1 MAQERIVLAYS
12 GGLDSSAAIPWLAE
26 RYGAEV
32 VAVTL
37 DLGQGMAL
45 ADVRERALAAGAVR
59 AHVLDVREEF
69 ARDYALRALQ
79 AGAISEQRDP
89 LAIALGW
96 PLIAKHVVRIAE
108 MEGAR
113 AIAHGCR
120 GTEMDQVRLE
130 VSARALDPSIRVVAP
145 ACEWGMTRAE
155 TIEYARRHDVPVPA
169 AVESSWRIRANLWGR
184 SIEGVPLADPW
195 APPPEE
201 VFALARA
208 PDQCPDTPACV
219 ELAFERGVPVAINGV
234 AMGLTELVASLETI
248 AGAHGVGRIDAVE
261 NHLTGIKARAIHE
274 APAAV
279 VLALAHRE
287 LEALVIPRDLERLR
301 QPLGRAYADL
311 VHDGFWFT
319 PTREAIDA
327 FVAAVQPRVTGVV
340 RLALCKGDCRV
351 TGRRSPFALC
361 GRAAVE
367 GEAGGG
373 ADHAAAGGF
382 IRIWGRPAEIAAR
395 AAGGAPVP
403 AGMQEQAG

>member
-1 MAQERIVLAYS
+1 MARERIVLAYS
-12 GGLDSSAAIPWLAE
+12 GGLDTSAAIPWLAE
-26 RYGAEV
+26 RHGAEV

-79 AGAISEQRDP
+79 AGAISGQRDP

-96 PLIAKHVVRIAE
+96 PLIARHLVRIAE

-120 GTEMDQVRLE
+120 GTGIDQIRLE
-130 VSARALDPSIRVVAP
+130 VSVRALDPSIRIVAL
-145 ACEWGMTRAE
+145 ARERGMTRAE
-155 TIEYARRHDVPVPA
+155 TIEYARRHHVPVAPTA
-169 AVESSWRIRANLWGR
+169 ESPYRVRANLWGR
-184 SIEGVPLADPW
+184 SIEGATLADPW
-195 APPPEE
+195 VLPPEE
-201 VFALARA
+201 IFALTRA
-208 PDQCPDTPACV
+208 PDRCSDAPACV

-234 AMGLTELVASLETI
+234 AMGLTELIASLETI
-248 AGAHGVGRIDAVE
+248 AGGHGVGRVDAVE
-261 NHLTGIKARAIHE
+261 NRLVGVKAREIHE

-279 VLALAHRE
+279 VLHLAHRE
-287 LEALVIPRDLERLR
+287 LEALVIPRDLERLK

-311 VHDGFWFT
+311 VLDGLWFT

-340 RLALCKGDCRV
+340 RLTLFQGNCRV
-351 TGRRSPFALC
+351 VGRHSPFALC
-361 GRAAVE
+361 AGVAVD
-367 GEAGGG
+367 GEAGDGL
-373 ADHAAAGGF
+373 DRAAAGGF
-382 IRIWGRPAEIAAR
+382 IRIWGLPAETAAR
-395 AAGGAPVP
+395 VATGAPVP
-403 AGMQEQAG
+403 GGAQEWSG